1 MAKLYTKKLSKN
13 EPSNKLEP
21 SKKTLDFIMNYSK
34 ALKVTNYKGLQ
45 FDNILN

>member
-13 EPSNKLEP
+13 QPSKNLEP
-21 SKKTLDFIMNYSK
+21 SKETLEFLLNYSK

-45 FDNILN
+45 FDNIQN